1 MDRRKVID
9 IIKHYISCSVC
20 VSHKAEEDLF
30 RLLRWLEDGGG
41 LDEDDGR

>member
-1 MDRRKVID
+1 MDRREAID

-30 RLLRWLEDGGG
+30 RLLKWLEDGGG
-41 LDEDDGR
+41 LDEDDGK

>member
-1 MDRRKVID
+1 MTLEEAIR
-9 IIKHYISCSVC
+9 IIKHYIACSVC

-41 LDEDDGR
+41 LNEDDGR